1 MKLLHSFL
9 INAIYNI
16 KQFIKFFFHNNDF
29 SIISTCIEYKYDHS
43 KDVEDI
49 ESIFWKKE
57 SSNWVDDSYEY
68 YVDFKDSDDITNPP
82 PCVTNHVVRCKF
94 WYNNKVYKFLTYD
107 LEYTWPPKK
116 SLGVHFNIP
125 LSSAQL
131 MDCNDKPVKDMLAKI
146 GRYAGPYN
154 DFYKNDIS
162 IRDMLWYNDKTMK
175 KLPTIKLRNAF
186 GLTKYVS
193 TETGKL
199 TDLRIP

>member
-16 KQFIKFFFHNNDF
+16 KQFIKFIFHNNDF
-29 SIISTCIEYKYDHS
+29 SIISTCIEYKYDQS

-57 SSNWVDDSYEY
+57 SLNWLDDSSEY
-68 YVDFKDSDDITNPP
+68 YLDFKESDDITNPP
-82 PCVTNHVVRCKF
+82 PCVTNPVVRRKF

-116 SLGVHFNIP
+116 SMGVHFHIP

-131 MDCNDKPVKDMLAKI
+131 MDCNDKPVKDMLSKI

-154 DFYKNDIS
+154 DFYKSDMR
-162 IRDMLWYNDKTMK
+162 IRDMLWYNDETMK
-175 KLPTIKLRNAF
+175 NLPIIKLKNAF
-186 GLTKYVS
+186 GITKCVS